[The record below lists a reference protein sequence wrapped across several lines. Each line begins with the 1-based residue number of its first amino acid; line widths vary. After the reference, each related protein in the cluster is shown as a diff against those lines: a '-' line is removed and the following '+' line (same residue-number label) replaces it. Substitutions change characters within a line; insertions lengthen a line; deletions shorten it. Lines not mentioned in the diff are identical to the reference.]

1 MSHIEEKDI
10 KNLEGGEHVE
20 SLEYNNQGRRPTI
33 SQDYNQFIGDA
44 VDAVEGQKSQ
54 AIGDALRM
62 YKKGIIYSIIFSA

>member
-1 MSHIEEKDI
+1 MSNIEEKDI

-20 SLEYNNQGRRPTI
+20 SLEYSGQGRRPTI

-54 AIGDALRM
+54 SIGEALRM
-62 YKKGIIYSIIFSA
+62 YKKGIIYSIVFSA